1 MDYAYREINDAFLFL
16 LTTQKKL
23 PNLIKKTG
31 ISRDG
36 RTGDK
41 SLQLYRRHPER
52 IIKKEIR

>member
-1 MDYAYREINDAFLFL
+1 L